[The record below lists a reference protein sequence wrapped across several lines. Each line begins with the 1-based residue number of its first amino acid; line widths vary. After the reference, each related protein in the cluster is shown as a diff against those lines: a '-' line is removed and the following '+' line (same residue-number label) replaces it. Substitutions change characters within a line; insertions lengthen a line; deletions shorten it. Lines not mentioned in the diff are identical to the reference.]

1 MQTWKEAKLLAEGIL
16 DCKKRGVRCALLTI
30 VSVRGSSY
38 RKEGAKFL
46 VTEEGE
52 EICSISGGCLE
63 KGLLDTALEV
73 INSNYPV
80 LERINME
87 EESSWGMWLGCP
99 GEVDIYI
106 EPLHFDDVMDAWVDA
121 LITGEKFVLVKKLFS
136 SEKLLV
142 TEKSIVGSLLV
153 AEEEAKAMIKEYGVR
168 PYLKGDIFFDT
179 LLRYPPVH
187 IFGGGEEAHH
197 FREIAQILGFE
208 VFLHEPSEK
217 VKMAEGSFVIVAN
230 HNLKADRLSLKQALM
245 SEASYIGVVSSRKRF
260 LKLSE
265 GLDLDDRVYC
275 PAGLDLGSFTPE
287 EVALSIMAEI
297 LKVYWGKTGES
308 LRKVKQE
315 VTHGIDSQGIL

>member
-63 KGLLDTALEV
+63 RGLLDTALEV
-73 INSNYPV
+73 IMRNSPM

-106 EPLHFDDVMDAWVDA
+106 EPLHFDQVLSAWVDA
-121 LITGEKFVLVKKLFS
+121 VVKGEKFVLAKRLFS
-136 SEKLLV
+136 EDKLLV
-142 TEKSIVGSLLV
+142 TEKETVGNLTQAKEEALSLLHT
-153 AEEEAKAMIKEYGVR
+153 YGIR
-168 PYLKGDIFFDT
+168 PYLNGDIFFDT
-179 LLRYPPVH
+179 LLRYPPIH
-187 IFGGGEEAHH
+187 IFGSGEEAHH
-197 FREIAQILGFE
+197 MRELANILGFE
-208 VFLHEPSEK
+208 VYLHEPSER
-217 VKMAEGSFVIVAN
+217 VKIEEGSFVLVAN
-230 HNLKADRLSLKQALM
+230 HNIKADRVSLKQALM
-245 SEASYIGVVSSRKRF
+245 SKASYIGVVSSRKRF

-265 GLDLDDRVYC
+265 DLQVDDRIYC

-287 EVALSIMAEI
+287 EVAFSIMAEI
-297 LKVYWGKTGES
+297 LKIYWGKTGES
-308 LRKVKQE
+308 LKKVKQE
-315 VTHGIDSQGIL
+315 VTYGTGS